1 MNAERVRKT
10 WRLLFLEEQM
20 GEMTHKPQQSQ
31 EPQHLRCGVI
41 TTSNV
46 EALGVRK
53 FHFHLVMKNGPEV
66 CYWQLNSWNLKT
78 GTREGDEDV
87 NQGR

>member
-1 MNAERVRKT
+1 MNAERARKT

-20 GEMTHKPQQSQ
+20 GEMTHKPEQSQ

-53 FHFHLVMKNGPEV
+53 FCFHLVMWEASEKQPRSMLLAIESLEPKN
-66 CYWQLNSWNLKT
+66 
-78 GTREGDEDV
+78 RHEG
-87 NQGR
+87 GG